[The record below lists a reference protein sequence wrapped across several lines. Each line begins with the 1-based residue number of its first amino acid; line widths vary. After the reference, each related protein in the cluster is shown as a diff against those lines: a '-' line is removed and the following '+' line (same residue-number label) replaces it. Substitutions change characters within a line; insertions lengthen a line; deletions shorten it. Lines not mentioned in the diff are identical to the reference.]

1 MSVKSSWVAAVS
13 AALLATSG
21 AAQITGSRVNPG
33 TLPGDRAAKAPASAD
48 EPERPAQAEARVE
61 AEGEGEADTA
71 AEAEADDGSPAGGS
85 IVAATRSDFRAGAEV
100 RDPEGGLVG
109 TVESVDDDGAVV
121 STGSVRAKLPFGS
134 FGKNDRGL
142 VISLSRAELEAAAA
156 AQSPS

>member
-61 AEGEGEADTA
+61 AEGEV
-71 AEAEADDGSPAGGS
+71 EAEADDGSPAGGS

>member
-1 MSVKSSWVAAVS
+1 MSVKFSLFAAAAVLVAS
-13 AALLATSG
+13 SG

-33 TLPGDRAAKAPASAD
+33 TVPGERTVKQRTPRPQPPA
-48 EPERPAQAEARVE
+48 EPKAEAEVAVE
-61 AEGEGEADTA
+61 
-71 AEAEADDGSPAGGS
+71 AEAEADAAVETQAEAQAAGP

-109 TVESVDDDGAVV
+109 TVESVDEDGAVV
-121 STGSVRAKLPFGS
+121 STGNVRAKLPFGS